1 MALSTTQQLI
11 LENAKEGHSLL
22 ILGQRGIGKS
32 HLVKDYFELD
42 NNPVYIMNEAFHKE
56 WKYRD
61 FFLKVQ

>member
-1 MALSTTQQLI
+1 MALSTTEQLI

-42 NNPVYIMNEAFHKE
+42 NNIFLSMSVSNFPV
-56 WKYRD
+56 
-61 FFLKVQ
+61 